1 MIAGPR
7 RIAAKSILIET
18 VKIAIIGGGI
28 VGLATAHQILERHP
42 SVKVLVLEKESK
54 PGLHQTG
61 HNSGVLHC
69 GLYYKPGSTKA
80 RLAVEGLRRM
90 TAFCEQHSVPYQLC
104 GKTVVATE
112 PEEIPRLHALM
123 ERGKANGLEG
133 LEPLGPQGIRD
144 YEPHAAGLE
153 GIRVPREG
161 IVDYGVVCAEMV
173 KEIGARGGEL
183 RFSSEVT
190 RAKKAAAWA
199 IETKNGDYQADF
211 LINCAGLQ
219 CDRVGRK
226 AGSGDRAKI
235 VPFRGEYYKLKPE
248 RQYLVK
254 NLIYPVPDPKFP
266 FLGVHFT
273 RQIQGGV
280 ECGPNAVLAFK
291 REGYTHTDFSL
302 RDTVETLAYPGFW
315 RFFVRYPRMCWD
327 EFKRSYSKKLFC
339 RSLQRLVP
347 EITIDDLTQGGAGVR
362 AQALS
367 PSGELM
373 QDFYFVQR
381 EGALHVLN
389 APSPAATA
397 SLAIAD
403 AILDQAGEALVG

>member
-1 MIAGPR
+1 
-7 RIAAKSILIET
+7 
-18 VKIAIIGGGI
+18 
-28 VGLATAHQILERHP
+28 VGLATAHQLLERHP
-42 SVKVLVLEKESK
+42 SLKVILLEKESG
-54 PGLHQTG
+54 PGRHQTG

-80 RLAVEGLRRM
+80 RLAVDGLRRM
-90 TAFCEQHSVPYQLC
+90 TAFCEQHGVPYELC

-112 PEEIPRLHALM
+112 PEEIPRLHALL
-123 ERGKANGLEG
+123 ERGKANGVEG
-133 LEPLGPQGIRD
+133 LQLLGPEQIHE
-144 YEPHAAGLE
+144 YEPHAAGLA
-153 GIRVPREG
+153 GIRVPQEG
-161 IVDYGVVCAEMV
+161 IVDYGAVCAEIV

-190 RAKKAAAWA
+190 RLERRGNWT
-199 IETKNGDYQADF
+199 IHTKSGDYEADF
-211 LINCAGLQ
+211 LINCAGLH
-219 CDRVGRK
+219 CDRVGRR
-226 AGSGDRAKI
+226 AGSSDATKI
-235 VPFRGEYYKLKPE
+235 VPFRGEYYKLRPE
-248 RQYLVK
+248 RQHLVR

-273 RQIQGGV
+273 RLILGGV
-280 ECGPNAVLAFK
+280 ECGPNAVLAFA
-291 REGYTHTDFSL
+291 REGYRHTDFSL
-302 RDTVETLAYPGFW
+302 RDTLETLTYPGFW

-347 EITIDDLTQGGAGVR
+347 ELTMGDLAQGGSGVR

-373 QDFYFVQR
+373 QDFYFVRR

-397 SLAIAD
+397 ALSIAD
-403 AILDQAGEALVG
+403 EILDFAKEALVP